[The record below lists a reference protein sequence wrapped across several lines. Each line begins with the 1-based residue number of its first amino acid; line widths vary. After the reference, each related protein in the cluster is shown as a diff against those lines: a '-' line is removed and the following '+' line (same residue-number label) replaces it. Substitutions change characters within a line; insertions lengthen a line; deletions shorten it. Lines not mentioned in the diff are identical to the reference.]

1 MHPFLFIFLHWF
13 LRCFYLH
20 SCHLLLDHVQFTLI
34 HGPNIPGSYA
44 ILFSTAT
51 DFTFTTRHIRNWA
64 AFLLWPS
71 ASFFLDLLVIALCSS
86 PVEHWTS
93 YNPRGSSS
101 SVIYFA
107 FSYCSWGSHDENTGV
122 VCHSLLQWTFCQNF
136 SLWPILGGLAH
147 SFIELRQPL
156 HHNKAMIHEGDPKR
170 RHLGKWQTFLR
181 VILALL

>member
-1 MHPFLFIFLHWF
+1 MSI
-13 LRCFYLH
+13 
-20 SCHLLLDHVQFTLI
+20 FTL
-34 HGPNIPGSYA
+34 A
-44 ILFSTAT
+44 ISCLIMSNLPWFMDLTFQVPMQYCSLQQQ
-51 DFTFTTRHIRNWA
+51 TFTTRHIHNWA
-64 AFLLWPS
+64 SFLLWPS

-147 SFIELRQPL
+147 SFIELCQPL
-156 HHNKAMIHEGDPKR
+156 HHNKAIIHEGHPKR
-170 RHLGKWQTFLR
+170 RHLGKWQPFLKI
-181 VILALL
+181 ILVLL